1 MIISGIFTI
10 DELKDEDA
18 GGFNRVAEVHND
30 MDKDMVY
37 FLFLP
42 PYLRESQCKIKERSK
57 VWGIADTV
65 TGMGTALF
73 GFEDADVDY
82 INRAEYHYT
91 KTLTVDGAVTM
102 KDKLD
107 VTKDIK
113 STSGDVVATTI
124 SLKGHTHPIT
134 AAQFTGVI
142 NPQTGAAEGTIS
154 GNTEAP
160 V

>member
-10 DELKDEDA
+10 DELKDKDA
-18 GGFNRVAEVHND
+18 GGFERIAIAHNQ
-30 MDKDMVY
+30 MDDSMS
-37 FLFLP
+37 FELFLT
-42 PYLRESQCKIKERSK
+42 PYLRSSQCKIKERSK

-65 TGMGTALF
+65 TGMGTALY

-91 KTLTVDGAVTM
+91 KTLVVDGAVTM

-134 AAQFTGVI
+134 ATQFSGTI
-142 NPQTGAAEGTIS
+142 NPQTGAATGTIS
-154 GNTEAP
+154 GNTGKP

>member
-1 MIISGIFTI
+1 MIVSGIFIVDSLTDDDSQGFATVARSHNQM
-10 DELKDEDA
+10 DEGISADL
-18 GGFNRVAEVHND
+18 H
-30 MDKDMVY
+30 
-37 FLFLP
+37 LP
-42 PYLRESQCKIKERSK
+42 PYLRPSRCDIKAGSK
-57 VWGIADTV
+57 VFAFADTV
-65 TGMGTALF
+65 TGMGAALV
-73 GFEDADVDY
+73 GLDCDVTFTDK
-82 INRAEYHYT
+82 NDYHYT

-113 STSGDVVATTI
+113 SASGDVVATTI

-134 AAQFTGVI
+134 AAHFTGVI
-142 NPQTGAAEGTIS
+142 NPQTGAADGSIS

>member
-1 MIISGIFTI
+1 MGAALVGLDCDVTFT
-10 DELKDEDA
+10 DK
-18 GGFNRVAEVHND
+18 ND
-30 MDKDMVY
+30 
-37 FLFLP
+37 
-42 PYLRESQCKIKERSK
+42 
-57 VWGIADTV
+57 
-65 TGMGTALF
+65 
-73 GFEDADVDY
+73 
-82 INRAEYHYT
+82 YHYT

-134 AAQFTGVI
+134 AAQFSGTI
-142 NPQTGAAEGTIS
+142 NPQTGAATGSIS
-154 GNTEAP
+154 GNTEKP

>member
-30 MDKDMVY
+30 MDKDMC
-37 FLFLP
+37 FELFLT
-42 PYLRESQCKIKERSK
+42 PYLRASQCKIKSGSK

-134 AAQFTGVI
+134 AAHFTGVI
-142 NPQTGAAEGTIS
+142 NPQTGAATGTIS
-154 GNTEAP
+154 GNTEKP